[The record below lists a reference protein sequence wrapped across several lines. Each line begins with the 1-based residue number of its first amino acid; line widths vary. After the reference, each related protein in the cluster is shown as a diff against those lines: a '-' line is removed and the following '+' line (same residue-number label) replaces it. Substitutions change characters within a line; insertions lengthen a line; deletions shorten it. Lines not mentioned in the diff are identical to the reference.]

1 MKVLHVLNGL
11 RAAGIEALALQLIAQ
26 SPAAVQAELLN
37 TNSQAQAQEQAP
49 AFAELQHSGKLAAIH
64 QWGRCDGPLLAW
76 RTLRLCRQ
84 YRPDALLIYPCNR
97 PMLWLALG
105 ARLAGVRRLAVHL
118 GNTAPAD
125 PRGLRTWHRLLLWF
139 QRLGVIAVP
148 CSHAIV
154 NSLQP
159 LPAGL
164 RLGPVIANGCDVGAI
179 AERAAVAR
187 SRRPPGDA
195 KRVLMVARLDP
206 IKDQAT
212 LLRAFAAACLPG
224 WELQLVG
231 EGPERPRLEALS
243 RELGLDPAAVLLGR
257 RSDIAE
263 LLGQSDLFAF
273 STTAAEG
280 FGIALI
286 EAMAAGL
293 PILAS
298 DVPACREVLKDGAAG
313 ELVAAG
319 DESAWAK
326 RLKRLIASGEQREE
340 LAEKACF
347 HSANYDIRTMADRW
361 CRMFRAIHVKNHLQ
375 AELSTIYW
383 TIVICDIVPFLNHPH
398 IL

>member
-1 MKVLHVLNGL
+1 MRVLHVLNGL
-11 RAAGIEALALQLIAQ
+11 HAAGIEALALQLIAH

-37 TNSQAQAQEQAP
+37 TNRQSQAQTA
-49 AFAELQHSGKLAAIH
+49 AFAELQRSGKLAAIH
-64 QWGRCDGPLLAW
+64 QWRRCDGPVLAW
-76 RTLRLCRQ
+76 RTFRLCCQR
-84 YRPDALLIYPCNR
+84 RPDALLIYPCNR

-139 QRLGVIAVP
+139 QRLGVFAVP
-148 CSHAIV
+148 CSQAIV
-154 NSLQP
+154 ASLQP
-159 LPAGL
+159 LPARL
-164 RLGPVIANGCDVGAI
+164 RLGPLIANGCDVGAI
-179 AERAAVAR
+179 AERAAAAR
-187 SRRPPGDA
+187 ARRPPGDA
-195 KRVLMVARLDP
+195 QRVLMVARLDP

-212 LLRAFAAACLPG
+212 LLRAFAATHQPG

-257 RSDIAE
+257 RSDIPE
-263 LLGQSDLFAF
+263 LLGRADLFAF

-298 DVPACREVLKDGAAG
+298 DVPACREVLKNGAGG
-313 ELVAAG
+313 ELVAVG
-319 DESAWAK
+319 DELAWAK
-326 RLKRLIASGEQREE
+326 RLKGLMASDEQREE
-340 LAEKACF
+340 LAQNGWYNG
-347 HSANYDIRTMADRW
+347 ANYDIRTTADQW
-361 CRMFRAIHVKNHLQ
+361 CRMVL
-375 AELSTIYW
+375 T
-383 TIVICDIVPFLNHPH
+383 CDR
-398 IL
+398 

>member
-1 MKVLHVLNGL
+1 MRVLHVLNGL
-11 RAAGIEALALQLIAQ
+11 HAAGIEALAQQLIAH

-37 TNSQAQAQEQAP
+37 TNRQAQEQAP
-49 AFAELQHSGKLAAIH
+49 AFAELQRSGKLAAIH
-64 QWGRCDGPLLAW
+64 QWRRCDGPVLTW
-76 RTLRLCRQ
+76 RTFRLCRQ
-84 YRPDALLIYPCNR
+84 RRPDALLIYPCNR

-105 ARLAGVRRLAVHL
+105 ARLAGVRRLAVAVQ
-118 GNTAPAD
+118 NTAPAD
-125 PRGLRTWHRLLLWF
+125 FRGLRTWHRLLLWF

-148 CSHAIV
+148 CSQAIV
-154 NSLQP
+154 ASLES

-164 RLGPVIANGCDVGAI
+164 CLGPTIANGCDVRAI
-179 AERAAVAR
+179 TQRAAAAR
-187 SRRPPGDA
+187 ALRPPGDA
-195 KRVLMVARLDP
+195 QRVLMVARLDP

-212 LLRAFAAACLPG
+212 LLRAFAAARQPG
-224 WELQLVG
+224 WQLQLVG

-257 RSDIAE
+257 RSDIPE
-263 LLGQSDLFAF
+263 LLGQADLFAF

-319 DESAWAK
+319 NVSSWSQSLAALTGDA
-326 RLKRLIASGEQREE
+326 RLRAL
-340 LAEKACF
+340 LAGKSLAHTPSF
-347 HSANYDIRTMADRW
+347 DI
-361 CRMFRAIHVKNHLQ
+361 HLS
-375 AELSTIYW
+375 AELWYQLLAPT
-383 TIVICDIVPFLNHPH
+383 PKHRFP
-398 IL
+398 

>member
-1 MKVLHVLNGL
+1 MRVLHVLNGL
-11 RAAGIEALALQLIAQ
+11 HAAGIEALALQLIAH

-37 TNSQAQAQEQAP
+37 TNRQAQAQAP
-49 AFAELQHSGKLAAIH
+49 AFAELQRSGKLAAIH
-64 QWGRCDGPLLAW
+64 QWRPCDGPVLAW

-84 YRPDALLIYPCNR
+84 RCPDSLLIYPCNR

-148 CSHAIV
+148 CSQAIGA
-154 NSLQP
+154 SLQP
-159 LPAGL
+159 LPAEL
-164 RLGPVIANGCDVGAI
+164 RLGPVIANGCDVRAI
-179 AERAAVAR
+179 AERAAAAR
-187 SRRPPGDA
+187 ARRPPGDA

-212 LLRAFAAACLPG
+212 LLRAFAAARLLG

-231 EGPERPRLEALS
+231 EGPERPTLEALTQ
-243 RELGLDPAAVLLGR
+243 ELGLDPAAVLLGR
-257 RSDIAE
+257 RSDIPE
-263 LLGQSDLFAF
+263 LLGQADLFAF
-273 STTAAEG
+273 STTDAEG

-298 DVPACREVLKDGAAG
+298 DVPACREVLKDGLAGGQVAAG
-313 ELVAAG
+313 EHKAWSDGLRNLMSDASSRQALAAKAQAHAG
-319 DESAWAK
+319 SYGIRNTADQWYQL
-326 RLKRLIASGEQREE
+326 LKQ
-340 LAEKACF
+340 
-347 HSANYDIRTMADRW
+347 
-361 CRMFRAIHVKNHLQ
+361 
-375 AELSTIYW
+375 
-383 TIVICDIVPFLNHPH
+383 
-398 IL
+398 